1 MTPPP
6 RSPPDSPGRGGV
18 AFRSFHAIIV
28 PPLPVALIAGSGRF
42 FLRVV
47 LQTILTGALFMR
59 SAFAHGGEVHLEE
72 GIPQGLALLAEWTLD
87 PVFLVV
93 VAVSLL
99 YLRGW
104 WRTLRR
110 GRSSPRG
117 RGFSLLRPMAHLGGV
132 GVIALA
138 LLSPIDF
145 LADYSFTFHM
155 VQHELLVMI
164 GIPLLLLG
172 APFLPVVRGLPGPVR
187 RGMFIPFAQ
196 NSWVRRFFL
205 FVTRPQVAFALFI
218 FLFMV
223 WHYPGLYN
231 AALRT
236 EWLHYLEHACF
247 VFGAGLFWWNII
259 TPYPFPSRLN
269 FLMRMVI
276 LFASTIPNGALAATL
291 SFSRE
296 LIYAYGASGEFWGM
310 TAIEDQQIGG
320 IFMWALGGTGRL
332 AAMTIV
338 FIVYA
343 SREEKK
349 EPRFAQLA
357 QGAAS

>member
-1 MTPPP
+1 
-6 RSPPDSPGRGGV
+6 
-18 AFRSFHAIIV
+18 
-28 PPLPVALIAGSGRF
+28 
-42 FLRVV
+42 
-47 LQTILTGALFMR
+47 MR

-104 WRTLRR
+104 WRTLR
-110 GRSSPRG
+110 GRRASLGG
-117 RGFSLLRPMAHLGGV
+117 RGFPLLRPIAYLGGV

-164 GIPLLLLG
+164 GVPLLLLG
-172 APFLPVVRGLPGPVR
+172 APFLPVVRGLPGMVR
-187 RGMFIPFAQ
+187 RGVFIPFAQ
-196 NSWVRRFFL
+196 NGWVRRFIL
-205 FVTRPQVAFALFI
+205 FVTHPLVAFALFI
-218 FLFMV
+218 FLFMA
-223 WHYPGLYN
+223 WHFPGLYN
-231 AALRT
+231 AALRN

-247 VFGAGLFWWNII
+247 VFGAALFWWNII

-269 FLMRMVI
+269 FLMRMMI

-296 LIYAYGASGEFWGM
+296 LFYAYGALEGFWGM
-310 TAIEDQQIGG
+310 TMVEEQQLGG
-320 IFMWALGGTGRL
+320 ILMWAVGGTGRL
-332 AAMTIV
+332 IAMTIV
-338 FIVYA
+338 FMVYA

-349 EPRFAQLA
+349 EPRFAHLA
-357 QGAAS
+357 QGAAN